1 MRKNI
6 VLLLVF
12 IHQGHLATLSFF
24 PCSFLWWIFNKMT
37 SNWKLKLNG
46 KERMLSG
53 KILNSLLDYLI
64 GGNLFLLQ
72 LGTLYSSFSLTILI
86 DEKRKVAMVIQ
97 LSHTTLQQV
106 VYGNLQVLSFDWLC
120 CCWKSSLVFTPSVL
134 SHFISNQFSC
144 LSLE

>member
-1 MRKNI
+1 
-6 VLLLVF
+6 
-12 IHQGHLATLSFF
+12 
-24 PCSFLWWIFNKMT
+24 
-37 SNWKLKLNG
+37 
-46 KERMLSG
+46 MLSG

-106 VYGNLQVLSFDWLC
+106 VYGNLQVLAFDWFC
-120 CCWKSSLVFTPSVL
+120 CC
-134 SHFISNQFSC
+134 
-144 LSLE
+144 